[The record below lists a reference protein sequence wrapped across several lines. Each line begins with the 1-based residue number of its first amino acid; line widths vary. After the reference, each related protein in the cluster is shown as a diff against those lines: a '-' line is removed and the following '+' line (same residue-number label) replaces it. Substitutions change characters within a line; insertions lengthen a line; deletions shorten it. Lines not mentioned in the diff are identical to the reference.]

1 MMTKIAFTGHADEWT
16 DYKTDITLGAGKN
29 TLKIANLSKNPVLVN
44 SWRYDSSAAIEGI
57 DASPA
62 DGCYTVYNLQGL
74 RLGTCRSVSDLGLG
88 KGSYILVAP
97 DGTSRKVI
105 I

>member
-1 MMTKIAFTGHADEWT
+1 M
-16 DYKTDITLGAGKN
+16 TLGAGKN
-29 TLKIANLSKNPVLVN
+29 TLKIANLSKKPVLVN
-44 SWRYDSSAAIEGI
+44 SWRYDSSAGI
-57 DASPA
+57 DGIAAPSESGPF
-62 DGCYTVYNLQGL
+62 TIYNLQGI

-88 KGSYILVAP
+88 KGSYILITP